1 MLPFKPQ
8 QRGETFKAPQG
19 VERLNMSAEKKK
31 EDPLGKAA
39 WQAIKDAIKGDR
51 KHGWGVDDSMQVIES
66 LIAEDGPDGYAP
78 SDRCLELIRSVVNP
92 SAFRQQLESK
102 EVNLLDKPKKAER
115 RKASLAKLA
124 DEYGD

>member
-1 MLPFKPQ
+1 
-8 QRGETFKAPQG
+8 
-19 VERLNMSAEKKK
+19 
-31 EDPLGKAA
+31 
-39 WQAIKDAIKGDR
+39 
-51 KHGWGVDDSMQVIES
+51 
-66 LIAEDGPDGYAP
+66 
-78 SDRCLELIRSVVNP
+78 LELIRSVVNP